1 ILQIIVLFCNG
12 FELKE
17 ATNTRLFCIAGECRR
32 GRGAAAWITQ
42 YDTVQPPSLQSSTT
56 TGLNATIPPG
66 LSQSR

>member
-1 ILQIIVLFCNG
+1 ILQIIVLFCNV

-17 ATNTRLFCIAGECRR
+17 ATNTRLFCIAGKRRR

-42 YDTVQPPSLQSSTT
+42 YDTAQPPSLQSPTT